1 MESSNSQPQ
10 RAQLPDVNINTGMQS
25 INTERVSL
33 KTWLFLSDPSR
44 NVMYGVVGLTK
55 PLNNEYQVL
64 PRSSQKLTKILN
76 KILSRT
82 Y

>member
-55 PLNNEYQVL
+55 PLNNETT
-64 PRSSQKLTKILN
+64 RTKFVSPIRL
-76 KILSRT
+76 
-82 Y
+82 